1 MKKIIQVLTLPLVLA
16 VFLAN
21 IYFLES
27 CKKNVG
33 SLTNDVK
40 YDLSGFVLD
49 GSSIAVAGVEIFVD
63 GKSIAT
69 TDASGKYTILK
80 VAPGTYSVEAVKDGY
95 TRGKSSI
102 TVAEGGGAL
111 VAITLKKL
119 APAVPVGTAGATVTG
134 TNDAGVQVAQIT
146 IPPGAVTSTVQ
157 ISVTNLV
164 GNEATV
170 VPVALTQGKAPGATV
185 NLGSSTPNITFPN
198 GITLT
203 FYLPFTHKPGIKL
216 NVLSF
221 NETTKAWETTLATV
235 NAGGKTAS
243 ATIYHFSEW
252 TCLVNATYTQI
263 IDVTSTPLV
272 VPYNGVIDWQSVLD
286 FRNGI
291 PTDASS
297 SQAFMDFAIASAE
310 TASKLNF
317 ASYKN
322 ATTVVTIAATAKN
335 TLVFSPASTSNPVG
349 YGTEAYRP
357 WDLIKYNYSFKGTL
371 TYRVWDIPLNKEV
384 DATLLCWYEIPSY
397 VWLWRQNN
405 TYAIPAISYT
415 DFTKVITKVLG
426 VPKHEGGTGG

>member
-1 MKKIIQVLTLPLVLA
+1 MKKLVHVLTLPLLLA

-33 SLTNDVK
+33 PLTNDVK

-49 GSSIAVAGVEIFVD
+49 GSSVAVAGVEIFVD
-63 GKSIAT
+63 GKSVAT

-95 TRGKSSI
+95 TKGKSSI
-102 TVAEGGGAL
+102 TVAEGGAAL

-134 TNDAGVQVAQIT
+134 TNDAGGQVAQIT

-164 GNEATV
+164 GTEATP
-170 VPVALTQGKAPGATV
+170 VPVALTVGKVPGATV
-185 NLGSSTPNITFPN
+185 NLGASTPNITFPN
-198 GITLT
+198 GIILT
-203 FYLPFTHKPGIKL
+203 FNLPFTHKPGITL

-252 TCLVNATYTQI
+252 TCLVNATYTQA
-263 IDVTSTPLV
+263 IDASSTPAI
-272 VPYNGVIDWQSVLD
+272 VPYTEVINWQSVLD
-286 FRNGI
+286 YRNGI
-291 PTDASS
+291 PTDAAN
-297 SQAFMDFAIASAE
+297 SQVFMDFAISSAE
-310 TASKLNF
+310 TKSKLTF

-322 ATTVVTIAATAKN
+322 ATTVVPLSATAKN
-335 TLVFSPASTSNPVG
+335 SLTFSPASTSNPEG
-349 YGTEAYRP
+349 YGTEAYRA
-357 WDLIKYNYSFKGTL
+357 WELIKYNYSFKGTL
-371 TYRVWDIPLNKEV
+371 TYKVWDIALNKEV
-384 DATLLCWYEIPSY
+384 NATLLCWYEIPSY
-397 VWLWRQNN
+397 VWLWRQND

-415 DFTKVITKVLG
+415 DFTKVISKVLG
-426 VPKHEGGTGG
+426 VPKHQGGIGG